1 MRVYLDVCCYCRPF
15 DNKTHERISL
25 EVDAVLAILDLCKN
39 GKHTL
44 IGSVVIDEEISYILE
59 YERKTA
65 VSNYIEL
72 IQEYIPID
80 SDIISQANVFEQL
93 GMHLFDA
100 LHCACA
106 RIAHATFLTTD
117 DHIINIISKNPQS
130 GFYVSNPVNWLME
143 VNHEDY

>member
-15 DNKTHERISL
+15 DNKTHERVSL
-25 EVDAVLAILDLCKN
+25 EADVVLAILDLCKN

-59 YERKTA
+59 NERKTA
-65 VSNYIEL
+65 VSNYIAL
-72 IQEYIPID
+72 IKEYIPID
-80 SDIISQANVFEQL
+80 SDIITQANVFEQL

-106 RIAHATFLTTD
+106 RIANATFLTTD
-117 DHIINIISKNPQS
+117 DHIINVMHKNPQS
-130 GFYVSNPVNWLME
+130 GLNVFNPVNWFME
-143 VNHEDY
+143 VNYEDY